1 MSNYTEFVTK
11 SGERLLVKAVPRN
24 MLGRFTMRLPKLPR
38 PPLKTFTNA
47 DGVEV
52 TVADV
57 ENPEYV
63 AARDAQQNENNLA
76 TAMAAVHLGI
86 RLPKE
91 RRAEIKEEIAELR
104 ERAAELGIEMHPDD
118 ETAYI
123 WEVCLGDAEDME
135 AINRIMYAQTHPT
148 PEAVANHTEAFR
160 PEVQGPA
167 AVADLNAAG

>member
-24 MLGRFTMRLPKLPR
+24 MIGRFTMRLPKLPR
-38 PPLKTFTNA
+38 PPLKTIVNA

-57 ENPEYV
+57 ENPEWI
-63 AARDAQQNENNLA
+63 AARDEQQNSNNLA
-76 TAMAAVHLGI
+76 TAMAAVHLGV

-104 ERAAELGIEMHPDD
+104 EQAAGLGLELHPDD

-123 WEVCLGDAEDME
+123 WEVVLGDAEDME

-160 PEVQGPA
+160 PEVQGPP
-167 AVADLNAAG
+167 AVADLNAGG